1 MALGRNE
8 YSNFDAIGSFNQY
21 YNKGQ
26 VSSLALPLDTGA
38 AIPSNQVDNF
48 VNDVSGAPKPEQ
60 EEAKGFW
67 HNVGKFLNDA
77 YNFGSHTV
85 AFALTATDAN
95 SPLMKQRSLQGLKS
109 TWTGTRG
116 ISPGQAAFN
125 DLAEIALTP
134 LNLAN
139 DLVKA
144 TTKNNNNALD
154 KFIKGNLFAASDE
167 LNIFDKEQRYK
178 AFGQQSFGKV
188 GSWIGDAVARFTID
202 PTLIVGKGVKVYKAG
217 AYTLKAGQDL
227 KGVLGNVAAG
237 TATRQEKRVAG
248 TFENFLKATDGMN
261 ESEIFRIKAIRES
274 SNPAVL
280 ANLLAD
286 ANRLHGKDLEKLHQ
300 TKADIIHMAMGDGN
314 AYKSLVK
321 KSETLAAKVGALNME
336 VAGAKYLDDAV
347 DELGKP
353 VFEELASGMNLEKAK
368 LLIKNYNKK
377 LDDLHKKVQSEGV
390 LNSNQVPYMDALGK
404 IRRGTLTEAHLKGN
418 YMLLGI
424 KEINNPAAVGAI
436 RFFENF
442 AYKRPK
448 GWIDFQDNQSVQTV
462 DNLLNRVM
470 GMSTKR
476 EQEYLA
482 KIEASKAKLKSLTKP
497 SKPVVRE
504 RGVIGKPLPSVNPA
518 EIAAEKATLKKLQQ
532 DYASANFTVER
543 RNELFTS
550 YAAAATPAERSLA
563 YQKIEQELFETV
575 AKQFG
580 YTRDQVGY
588 AFGQFASTRT
598 KALNL
603 LKERSYSG
611 AIDPT
616 TGGKLGAKEI
626 RRELK
631 DNIIPMA
638 EDAVYSIPLP
648 LNTSQLINEMATLDI
663 DKMYEVLK
671 RASRAEEG
679 FGGVEK
685 LQNIYKYTVRGKN
698 ALTGLADEL
707 DQLLKFQVLAR
718 LGYPVR
724 NVTEGSMRI
733 MATVGPMI
741 LLMAAAQ
748 GTKNLASRGLSKLT
762 PEGWFK
768 VAHAKK
774 LEDDLL
780 ELETRRAGVDLNT
793 AERKALEKDISDIK
807 AIQSGKMKNH
817 PKFGIGTVTI
827 NVDGVAYTIQD
838 AKGVSPEQAAF
849 INEKFINNSSNIQET
864 LLLESKDRITN
875 MLQNTGDFVDIAPT
889 EPMWAENYLRVVN
902 RILRG
907 NEVTRRFLNG
917 QSVDDVAKWLMTS
930 REGRDIAK
938 AVGAARYGDDATEI
952 ARLNAINVNH
962 LLPNDYIKS
971 IARDRA
977 LTADDIKYL
986 GDNMRDYP
994 IVNGSQV
1001 SIVNGTHSAVRMYN
1015 NMLKKFYD
1023 NFGQLPEN
1031 MLTKSPMFVDLYRR
1045 RMATSIEHAIKTVK
1059 GDTIPDAYMRNMEQ
1073 KARDWARAE
1082 MRRNLYDLSEKTG
1095 AAHSLKYIFPFF
1107 GAFSDV
1113 AEKWGKIV
1121 INDPSVFV
1129 KLNTVFQAPDRA
1141 GLTEE
1146 RDGITYINIPS
1157 SWAKAMSL
1165 GYTDQVSIPK
1175 ASLNLLFQGG
1185 AWYNP
1190 GAGWFVQAA
1199 ASKIVLNYPR
1209 LEDTKLVQEILPFGA
1224 QDKSVRDLL
1233 VQSSAARKAIAIF
1246 DSSDPARVSLTAR
1259 IMAEEM
1265 TKWETGVRD
1274 TKPTRKEIND
1284 RTRWTLAVN
1293 VASRLTLPFAT
1304 NVQSPYQFYIDE
1316 FHRFQ
1321 EEDPSTA
1328 NEKFYDAYG
1337 DAYFNMTVSVSKNNT
1352 GINATLSADAAMK
1365 KYSDIISENPEY
1377 GWLIV
1382 GGANAG
1388 EFSPT
1393 VFAAQK
1399 SKSVSPGSS
1408 IKFREQRDPFDAFN
1422 QTLINKGWIQYRKG
1436 SALIDSMRISMGLT
1450 SLNSIGAEFLQQQK
1464 QALTDAIAQDN
1475 PAWFKSKSTINT
1487 AKVNRFLDY
1496 ASTIVDDP
1504 RLANRQDIQSLKKY
1518 IQGREMIKNLLQ
1530 TRPSSSL
1537 NNSENFD
1544 IKQQWYDFIGLLIAN
1559 DVTFGDIHSRI
1570 LENDDVSRGA

>member
-1 MALGRNE
+1 MALTGNQ

-21 YNKGQ
+21 YNKGKI
-26 VSSLALPLDTGA
+26 SSLALPLDAGA
-38 AIPSNQVDNF
+38 AIPANKVDNF
-48 VNDVSGAPKPEQ
+48 VNDVSGAPKPEK
-60 EEAKGFW
+60 EEETGFW
-67 HNVGKFLNDA
+67 ANVGKFLNDA

-85 AFALTATDAN
+85 AFALTATDPN

-116 ISPGQAAFN
+116 ISPGQAAFGI
-125 DLAEIALTP
+125 LSEVALTP

-139 DLVKA
+139 DLVKT
-144 TTKNNNNALD
+144 TTKNNDNAID
-154 KFIKGNLFAASDE
+154 RFIKGNFLSASDE
-167 LNIFDKEQRYK
+167 FNIFDKEQRYK
-178 AFGQQSFGKV
+178 AYGQQSFGKI
-188 GSWIGDAVARFTID
+188 GSWIGDAVARFVID
-202 PTLIVGKGVKVYKAG
+202 PTIIGGKAIKVYKAG

-248 TFENFLKATDGMN
+248 TFNNFIKATDGMN

-280 ANLLAD
+280 SNLLAD

-300 TKADIIHMAMGDGN
+300 TKADIIHMAMGDGS
-314 AYKSLVK
+314 AYKSLLK
-321 KSETLAAKVGALNME
+321 KSENLAAKVGALNME
-336 VAGAKYLDDAV
+336 VAGAKYLDNAV
-347 DELGKP
+347 DDLGKP
-353 VFEELASGMNLEKAK
+353 VFEELANGMNLEKAK
-368 LLIKNYNKK
+368 LVIKNYETK

-390 LNSNQVPYMDALGK
+390 LNSREVPYMDAFGK

-418 YMLLGI
+418 YMLFGTVEL
-424 KEINNPAAVGAI
+424 KNAAAI
-436 RFFENF
+436 GTVRFFENF

-448 GWIDFQDNQSVQTV
+448 GWIDFKDNQSVQTV

-470 GMSTKR
+470 GMSASR
-476 EQEYLA
+476 EKEYLSR
-482 KIEASKAKLKSLTKP
+482 IEESKLKVKNAVKSKAN
-497 SKPVVRE
+497 PV
-504 RGVIGKPLPSVNPA
+504 

-532 DYASANFTVER
+532 DFASANFTVER

-550 YAAAATPAERSLA
+550 YTSAATPEARSLA
-563 YQKIEQELFETV
+563 YQKIEEELFQTV

-580 YTRDQVGY
+580 FTRDQVGY

-598 KALNL
+598 KAINL

-611 AIDPT
+611 AIDPN
-616 TGGKLGAKEI
+616 TGAKLGVKEV
-626 RRELK
+626 RKEMK
-631 DNIIPMA
+631 DTIIPLA
-638 EDAVYSIPLP
+638 EDAVYSVPLP
-648 LNTSQLINEMATLDI
+648 LNTSQLLNEMATLDI
-663 DKMYEVLK
+663 DTMYQVLK
-671 RASRAEEG
+671 RASRAEKG
-679 FGGVEK
+679 FGGSETIQG
-685 LQNIYKYTVRGKN
+685 LYKYSVRGKN
-698 ALTGLADEL
+698 RLTGLADEL

-718 LGYPVR
+718 LGYPIR

-733 MATVGPMI
+733 TATMGPMI
-741 LLMAAAQ
+741 LLQAAAA
-748 GTKNLASRGLSKLT
+748 GTKNLTSRGLSKLT

-774 LEDDLL
+774 LEDELL
-780 ELETRRAGVDLNT
+780 ELETRRSGLDLNT
-793 AERKALEKDISDIK
+793 PERKALEKDISDIK
-807 AIQSGKMKNH
+807 AIQSGKMRNH
-817 PKFGIGTVTI
+817 PKFGVGTVTI

-838 AKGVSPEQAAF
+838 AKGATAEQAAF

-889 EPMWAENYLRVVN
+889 EPQWAENYLRVVN

-907 NEVTRRFLNG
+907 NELTRRFLNG
-917 QSVDDVAKWLMTS
+917 ESVDDVAKWLMTTKD
-930 REGRDIAK
+930 GRATAK
-938 AVGAARYGDDATEI
+938 AIGAARYGDDATEI
-952 ARLNAINVNH
+952 ARLNAVNVNH
-962 LLPNDYIKS
+962 LLPNEYIKNL
-971 IARDRA
+971 AKERA

-1001 SIVNGTHSAVRMYN
+1001 SITNGSHSAVQMYN
-1015 NMLKKFYD
+1015 NLLAKFYE
-1023 NFGQLPEN
+1023 NFGQIPEN
-1031 MLTKSPMFVDLYRR
+1031 MLTKSPMFVDLYRQ
-1045 RMATSIEHAIKTVK
+1045 RMAASIEHAIKTVK
-1059 GDTIPDAYMRNMEQ
+1059 GDTIPDSYMRNMEQ

-1129 KLNTVFQAPDRA
+1129 KLNTVFQSPDRA

-1157 SWAKAMSL
+1157 NWAKAMSL

-1246 DSSDPARVSLTAR
+1246 DATDPARVSLTAR

-1265 TKWETGVRD
+1265 TKWETGVRE

-1284 RTRWTLAVN
+1284 RTRRTLAVN

-1365 KYSDIISENPEY
+1365 KYADIISENPEY

-1382 GGANAG
+1382 GGDNAG

-1399 SKSVSPGSS
+1399 SKSVSPGSD
-1408 IKFREQRDPFDAFN
+1408 IKFRQQRDPFDAFN

-1450 SLNSIGAEFLQQQK
+1450 SLNSVGAEFLQQQK

-1487 AKVNRFLDY
+1487 AKVTRFLDY
-1496 ASTIVDDP
+1496 AGTIVNDP
-1504 RLANRQDIQSLKKY
+1504 RLANRPDIQSLKKY
-1518 IQGREMIKNLLQ
+1518 IQGREMIKNILQ

-1544 IKQQWYDFIGLLIAN
+1544 IKQQWFDFVGLLISN

-1570 LENDDVSRGA
+1570 LENDDLSRGA

>member
-26 VSSLALPLDTGA
+26 ISSLALPLDAGV

-48 VNDVSGAPKPEQ
+48 VNDVSGSPKPEK

-85 AFALTATDAN
+85 AFGLTAFDEN
-95 SPLMKQRSLQGLKS
+95 SPLMKERSIQGLKS

-116 ISPGQAAFN
+116 ISPGQAAFGV
-125 DLAEIALTP
+125 LSEIALTP

-139 DLVKA
+139 DLVKT
-144 TTKNNNNALD
+144 TTKSNNNAID
-154 KFIKGNLFAASDE
+154 NFIKGNMLAASDE
-167 LNIFDKEQRYK
+167 FNIFDKEQRYK
-178 AFGQQSFGKV
+178 AFGKQSFGKI
-188 GSWIGDAVARFTID
+188 GSWIGDAVARFYID
-202 PTLIVGKGVKVYKAG
+202 PTIIGGKAIKVYKAG
-217 AYTLKAGQDL
+217 AYTLKEGQEL
-227 KGVLGNVAAG
+227 KGILSNVAAG

-248 TFENFLKATDGMN
+248 TFENFLKSTDGMN

-280 ANLLAD
+280 SNLLAD

-300 TKADIIHMAMGDGN
+300 TKADIIHMAMGDAN

-336 VAGAKYLDDAV
+336 VAGAKHLDDAV

-353 VFEELASGMNLEKAK
+353 VFEELANGMNLEKAK
-368 LLIKNYNKK
+368 LLIKDYNAK
-377 LDDLHKKVQSEGV
+377 LEDLHKKVQSEGV
-390 LNSNQVPYMDALGK
+390 LNSREVPYMDALGK
-404 IRRGTLTEAHLKGN
+404 IRRGTLAEASKTGN
-418 YMLLGI
+418 HMLLGI
-424 KEINNPAAVGAI
+424 KELKNPAAIGVVK
-436 RFFENF
+436 FFENF

-448 GWIDFQDNQSVQTV
+448 GWIDFKDNQSVQTV
-462 DNLLNRVM
+462 DNLLNRVT
-470 GMSTKR
+470 GMSAKR
-476 EQEYLA
+476 EQEYLS
-482 KIEASKAKLKSLTKP
+482 KIEESKAKIKMSTKM
-497 SKPVVRE
+497 
-504 RGVIGKPLPSVNPA
+504 GLNPA
-518 EIAAEKATLKKLQQ
+518 IITAEKATLKKLEQ
-532 DYASANFTVER
+532 DFASAHFTMER
-543 RNELFTS
+543 RNELFASYTS
-550 YAAAATPAERSLA
+550 AATPGERALA
-563 YQKIEQELFETV
+563 YQKIEEELFQTV

-611 AIDPT
+611 AIDPL

-631 DNIIPMA
+631 DNIIPLA
-638 EDAVYSIPLP
+638 EDAVYSVPLP
-648 LNTSQLINEMATLDI
+648 LNPSQLLNEMATLDI

-679 FGGVEK
+679 FGGSEK
-685 LQNIYKYTVRGKN
+685 LQNLYKYTVRGKN

-741 LLMAAAQ
+741 LLQAAAA
-748 GTKNLASRGLSKLT
+748 GTKNLTARGLSKLT

-774 LEDDLL
+774 LEDELL
-780 ELETRRAGVDLNT
+780 ELQTRRAGAGLED
-793 AERKALEKDISDIK
+793 AELKAIDKDIRDIK
-807 AIQSGKMKNH
+807 AIQSGKMRNH
-817 PKFGIGTVTI
+817 PKFGVGTVTI
-827 NVDGVAYTIQD
+827 KVDGVVYTIQD
-838 AKGVSPEQAAF
+838 AKGATAEQAAF

-864 LLLESKDRITN
+864 LLLESKDRITK
-875 MLQNTGDFVDIAPT
+875 MLQSTGDFVDIAPT

-902 RILRG
+902 QTIRG
-907 NEVTRRFLNG
+907 NELTRKFLAG
-917 QSVDDVAKWLMTS
+917 ESVDDVAKWLMTTK
-930 REGRDIAK
+930 EGRDIAK

-962 LLPNDYIKS
+962 LLPNEYIKGL
-971 IARDRA
+971 ARERR

-1001 SIVNGTHSAVRMYN
+1001 SIVNGSHSAVRAYN
-1015 NMLKKFYD
+1015 NMLKTFYD
-1023 NFGQLPEN
+1023 NFGQMPEN

-1045 RMATSIEHAIKTVK
+1045 RMAASIEHAIKTVK
-1059 GDTIPDAYMRNMEQ
+1059 GDTIPEAYMRNMEQ

-1113 AEKWGKIV
+1113 AEKWGKI
-1121 INDPSVFV
+1121 IIDDPSVFV
-1129 KLNTVFQAPDRA
+1129 KLNTVFQSPDRV

-1146 RDGITYINIPS
+1146 RDGLTYINLPS

-1165 GYTDQVSIPK
+1165 GYTDRVSIPK

-1185 AWYNP
+1185 SWYNP

-1199 ASKIVLNYPR
+1199 ASKLVLNYPK
-1209 LEDTKLVQEILPFGA
+1209 LEDNFLIKEILPFGA
-1224 QDKSVRDLL
+1224 QDKSTKDLL
-1233 VQSSAARKAIAIF
+1233 VQSSALRKAMAIF
-1246 DSSDPARVSLTAR
+1246 DSTDPARVSLTAR

-1265 TKWETGVRD
+1265 TKWENGLRD
-1274 TKPTRKEIND
+1274 SRPTRKEVND

-1321 EEDPSTA
+1321 AEDPSTA

-1352 GINATLSADAAMK
+1352 GINATQSADAAMK
-1365 KYSDIISENPEY
+1365 KYSDLISENPEY

-1382 GGANAG
+1382 GADNAG

-1408 IKFREQRDPFDAFN
+1408 VKFRQQRDPFEAFN

-1450 SLNSIGAEFLQQQK
+1450 SLNSVGAEFLQQQK

-1487 AKVNRFLDY
+1487 AKVSRFLDY
-1496 ASTIVDDP
+1496 ATTIVNDP
-1504 RLANRQDIQSLKKY
+1504 RLASRPDIQSLKKY
-1518 IQGREMIKNLLQ
+1518 IQGREMIKNILQ

-1544 IKQQWYDFIGLLIAN
+1544 IKQQWYDFVGLLISN

-1570 LENDDVSRGA
+1570 LENDDLSRGA

>member
-1 MALGRNE
+1 MPLTGNK

-26 VSSLALPLDTGA
+26 ISSLALPMDAGA
-38 AIPSNQVDNF
+38 SIPANQVDNF
-48 VNDVSGAPKPEQ
+48 VNDVSGAPKPVK
-60 EEAKGFW
+60 EEGKGFW

-85 AFALTATDAN
+85 AFGLTATDPN
-95 SPLMKQRSLQGLKS
+95 SPLMKQRSVEGLKS

-116 ISPGQAAFN
+116 ISPGQAAFGI
-125 DLAEIALTP
+125 LSEIAATP

-139 DLVKA
+139 DLVKT
-144 TTKNNNNALD
+144 TTKDNNNVID
-154 KFIKGNLFAASDE
+154 RFIKGNLFAASDDF
-167 LNIFDKEQRYK
+167 NIFDKEQRYK
-178 AFGQQSFGKV
+178 AFGQQSFGKI

-202 PTLIVGKGVKVYKAG
+202 PTIIGGKALRVYKAG

-227 KGVLGNVAAG
+227 KGILGNVAAG

-248 TFENFLKATDGMN
+248 TFENFLKSTDGMN
-261 ESEIFRIKAIRES
+261 ESEIFRVKAIRES

-280 ANLLAD
+280 ADLLAD

-300 TKADIIHMAMGDGN
+300 TKADIIHMAMGDAN

-321 KSETLAAKVGALNME
+321 KSETLAAKIGALNME
-336 VAGAKYLDDAV
+336 VAGAKHLDNAV

-353 VFEELASGMNLEKAK
+353 VFEELANGMNLEKTK
-368 LLIKNYNKK
+368 LLIKNYETK
-377 LDDLHKKVQSEGV
+377 LEDLQRKVQNEGV
-390 LNSNQVPYMDALGK
+390 LNSREVPYMDAFGK
-404 IRRGTLTEAHLKGN
+404 IRRGTLSEAHLKGN
-418 YMLLGI
+418 YMLFGAVEL
-424 KEINNPAAVGAI
+424 KNAAAIGTI
-436 RFFENF
+436 RFLENF

-448 GWIDFQDNQSVQTV
+448 GWIDFKDNQSVQTV
-462 DNLLNRVM
+462 DNLLNRVT
-470 GMSTKR
+470 GMSAKR
-476 EQEYLA
+476 EQEYLS
-482 KIEASKAKLKSLTKP
+482 KIEESKVKIKNGIRSKA
-497 SKPVVRE
+497 
-504 RGVIGKPLPSVNPA
+504 NPA
-518 EIAAEKATLKKLQQ
+518 EVTAEKATLKKLQQ
-532 DYASANFTVER
+532 DFASAHFTQER
-543 RNELFTS
+543 RNELFAS
-550 YAAAATPAERSLA
+550 YTGAATPEARSLA
-563 YQKIEQELFETV
+563 YQKIEQELFNTV

-580 YTRDQVGY
+580 FTRDQVGY

-598 KALNL
+598 KAINL

-616 TGGKLGAKEI
+616 TGAKLGAKEI
-626 RRELK
+626 RREMK
-631 DNIIPMA
+631 DTIIPLA

-648 LNTSQLINEMATLDI
+648 LNTSQLLSEMATLDI
-663 DKMYEVLK
+663 DKMYQVLK

-679 FGGVEK
+679 FGGSEK
-685 LQNIYKYTVRGKN
+685 LQGLYKYSVRGKN
-698 ALTGLADEL
+698 RLTGLADEL
-707 DQLLKFQVLAR
+707 DQLLKFEVLAR

-741 LLMAAAQ
+741 LLQAAAA
-748 GTKNLASRGLSKLT
+748 GTKNLTSRGLSKLT

-774 LEDDLL
+774 LEDELL
-780 ELETRRAGVDLNT
+780 ELETRRSSLDLNT
-793 AERKALEKDISDIK
+793 PERKALEKDISDIK
-807 AIQSGKMKNH
+807 AIQSGKMKDH
-817 PKFGIGTVTI
+817 PKFGVGTVTI
-827 NVDGVAYTIQD
+827 KVDGVLYTIQD
-838 AKGVSPEQAAF
+838 AKGATAEQAAF
-849 INEKFINNSSNIQET
+849 INEKFINNASNIQET
-864 LLLESKDRITN
+864 LLLDSKDRITK

-907 NEVTRRFLNG
+907 NELTRKFLAG
-917 QSVDDVAKWLMTS
+917 ESVDDVAKWMMTTKD
-930 REGRDIAK
+930 GRAVAK
-938 AVGAARYGDDATEI
+938 AIGAARYGDDATEI
-952 ARLNAINVNH
+952 ARLNAVNVNH
-962 LLPNDYIKS
+962 LLPNEYIKS
-971 IARDRA
+971 IAKTRA

-986 GDNMRDYP
+986 GDNQRDWP

-1001 SIVNGTHSAVRMYN
+1001 SIMNGSHSAVQMYN
-1015 NMLKKFYD
+1015 NLLKKFYD
-1023 NFGQLPEN
+1023 NFGQIPEN
-1031 MLTKSPMFVDLYRR
+1031 MLTKSPMFVDLYRQ
-1045 RMATSIEHAIKTVK
+1045 RMAASIENAIKTVK

-1113 AEKWGKIV
+1113 AEKWGKI
-1121 INDPSVFV
+1121 IIDDPSVFV
-1129 KLNTVFQAPDRA
+1129 KLNTVFQSPDRA
-1141 GLTEE
+1141 GLTED
-1146 RDGITYINIPS
+1146 RNGITYINLPS
-1157 SWAKAMSL
+1157 NWAKAMSL

-1175 ASLNLLFQGG
+1175 ASLNLIFQGG

-1199 ASKIVLNYPR
+1199 ASKIVLNYPK
-1209 LEDTKLVQEILPFGA
+1209 LEDNKIIQEILPYGA
-1224 QDKSVRDLL
+1224 QDRSTKDLL
-1233 VQSSAARKAIAIF
+1233 VQSAALRKTMAIF

-1265 TKWETGVRD
+1265 TKWEKGLRD

-1284 RTRWTLAVN
+1284 RARWTLGVSAV
-1293 VASRLTLPFAT
+1293 SRFTLPFAT

-1321 EEDPSTA
+1321 AEDPMTA

-1337 DAYFNMTVSVSKNNT
+1337 DAYFNMTVSTSKNNT
-1352 GINATLSADAAMK
+1352 GINATQSAFAATK
-1365 KYSDIISENPEY
+1365 KYADLISENPEY
-1377 GWLIV
+1377 GWLLV
-1382 GGANAG
+1382 GDQNAG
-1388 EFSPT
+1388 AFSPT
-1393 VFAAQK
+1393 VFAGQK
-1399 SKSVSPGSS
+1399 SQAVSPGSS
-1408 IKFREQRDPFDAFN
+1408 VKFRDQRDPFDAFN

-1450 SLNSIGAEFLQQQK
+1450 SLNSVGAEFLQQQK
-1464 QALTDAIAQDN
+1464 QAITDAIAQDN

-1487 AKVNRFLDY
+1487 AKVTRFLDY
-1496 ASTIVDDP
+1496 ATKIVEDP
-1504 RLANRQDIQSLKKY
+1504 RLADRPDIQSLKKY
-1518 IQGREMIKNLLQ
+1518 IQGRKMIQNILQ
-1530 TRPSSSL
+1530 GRPSSSL
-1537 NNSENFD
+1537 NNSSNFD
-1544 IKQQWYDFIGLLIAN
+1544 IKQQWYDFVGLLITN

-1570 LENDDVSRGA
+1570 LENDDLSRGA